1 MHAFKKLL
9 RIGSVGGALV
19 FCCCFMTY
27 CATLCCRSGGG
38 EEEIVEGVTPRKYK
52 MKRETIIKKTPATPI
67 IVTPIVTPVVKK
79 TFFAKLVP
87 KFNIL
92 KPLIAKIRAPQQIP
106 TLIRQPLVQTTT
118 ATIATPIA
126 SPSKIFLN
134 QTQAQPLA
142 TTFQA
147 TIAQVSVFAYDLNI
161 FYSKL
166 RVITCIYVYILGK
179 NFPAI
184 VNYVWFESAFTLSES

>member
-1 MHAFKKLL
+1 MFDNLL

-27 CATLCCRSGGG
+27 CASICCRSGGG
-38 EEEIVEGVTPRKYK
+38 EEEIVEGADGVKKLFTSRKYK
-52 MKRETIIKKTPATPI
+52 MKRETIKKPPATPVPL

-118 ATIATPIA
+118 TIASPIA

-134 QTQAQPLA
+134 QTQSQPLA

-147 TIAQVSVFAYDLNI
+147 TIAQVSVCTKDLKI
-161 FYSKL
+161 IKY
-166 RVITCIYVYILGK
+166 
-179 NFPAI
+179 
-184 VNYVWFESAFTLSES
+184 